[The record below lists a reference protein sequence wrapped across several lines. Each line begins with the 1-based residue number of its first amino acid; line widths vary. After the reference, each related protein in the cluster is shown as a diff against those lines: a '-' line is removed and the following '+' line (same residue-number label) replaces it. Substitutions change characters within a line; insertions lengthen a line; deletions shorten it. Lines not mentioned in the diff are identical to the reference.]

1 MILCETFML
10 KPIIMEFRMRM
21 PKVNLNNI
29 SLVRTDVPYYV
40 SYGLFLV
47 YMVMTH
53 VLLLVD
59 IDFLW
64 KPVFLLCILLLAIKE
79 LITDSISHR
88 AFTTMCYML
97 PAVLIIAST
106 VSGPGGNSLIMIF
119 TFAFSA
125 RTMDFRKIAKF
136 SFVVLS
142 ALLAFVVVCANIG
155 VIRNYNVPEAR
166 VRRYLG
172 FRYALFGP
180 ALFFNIVCLWVYL
193 KKKDI
198 TLISVLIFSI
208 INLYLYRETDS
219 RLSFFLAEL
228 VLLAGIALKW
238 LSKPLLRS
246 KLLCLILVLSFAIGA
261 LTSLVVT
268 VNYTPAVRWQ
278 EKTNTLLGG
287 RFALGQKSI
296 EKYGIHFLANDEI
309 EWVGNGLDA
318 NGQKVAKEYLYVDS
332 YYLQIL
338 QRYGILVFMTITCA
352 YTIASYRSYKKG
364 DIYLLAILAFKAMHC
379 VIDDSSQYLEYN
391 TFWLAIGILLLCESP
406 LIVKRFPTIGY
417 SRAENAIS
425 APAGMIA
432 ESRHTSYD

>member
-1 MILCETFML
+1 
-10 KPIIMEFRMRM
+10 M
-21 PKVNLNNI
+21 PNTNLNNI
-29 SLVRTDVPYYV
+29 SLARTDVPFYV
-40 SYGLFLV
+40 SYGLFLI

-64 KPVFLLCILLLAIKE
+64 KPVFLICVLLLAIKE
-79 LITDSISHR
+79 ITTDSISHR
-88 AFTTMCYML
+88 SFAIMCYML

-106 VSGPGGNSLIMIF
+106 VSGPAGNSLIMIF
-119 TFAFSA
+119 AFAFSA
-125 RTMDFRKIAKF
+125 RAMDFRKIAKF

-142 ALLAFVVVCANIG
+142 ALLAFVVICANLGI
-155 VIRNYNVPEAR
+155 IRNYSVPEAR
-166 VRRYLG
+166 IRRYLG

-198 TLISVLIFSI
+198 TLISVLAFSI

-228 VLLAGIALKW
+228 VLFAGFALKW

-246 KLLCLILVLSFAIGA
+246 KPLCLVLVSTFIIGA
-261 LTSLVVT
+261 LISLVVT

-278 EKTNTLLGG
+278 ERANTLLA
-287 RFALGQKSI
+287 RRLELGQKSI
-296 EKYGIHFLANDEI
+296 QKYGIHVLANEEI
-309 EWVGNGLDA
+309 EWAGNGLDA

-332 YYLQIL
+332 YFLQIL
-338 QRYGILVFMTITCA
+338 QRYGILVFITIACV

-391 TFWLAIGILLLCESP
+391 TFWLAIGILLLCKWSR
-406 LIVKRFPTIGY
+406 VMNRFPTKGY
-417 SRAENAIS
+417 ASEGNAASLSTARIAETQLATYDLLQIENAR
-425 APAGMIA
+425 
-432 ESRHTSYD
+432 ETVE